1 MSKPIPIGAYEA
13 KTHLPRLLREVEA
26 GQSFT
31 ISVRGR
37 PVAEL
42 RPVEQPSI
50 DRKEAVRG
58 LLALMDDPERP
69 KFDTA
74 AIKAMVE
81 DGRR

>member
-31 ISVRGR
+31 ISVRGK

-42 RPVEQPSI
+42 RPVASAEGARA
-50 DRKEAVRG
+50 DFGRRMRAFMERG
-58 LLALMDDPERP
+58 GRP
-69 KFDTA
+69 PMTA
-74 AIKAMVE
+74 DEIKALIE
-81 DGRR
+81 EGRD

>member
-1 MSKPIPIGAYEA
+1 MSKSIPIGAYEA

-31 ISVRGR
+31 ISVRGK

-42 RPVEQPSI
+42 RPVEQQPS
-50 DRKEAVRG
+50 DRAAAVRG
-58 LLALMDDPERP
+58 LLELMDDPDRP
-69 KFDTA
+69 KFDTS
-74 AIKAMVE
+74 AIKSMIE